1 MIYLF
6 HGTDFKKSRKQIGRF
21 LDELTLKKP
30 DASFVQ
36 IDEESFSG
44 ARCEEFIATRGL
56 FESQVIV
63 VFSHVLRSKEAEQF
77 IKDNI
82 DALSQSY
89 NIFVFFEEELN
100 KNTLSLF
107 KKHAKKVW
115 EFNLLGLRRKK
126 TFNIFSLSDAVGRRD
141 RKKAWIL
148 LQQSYISGITAENI
162 HGILLWFIKNMLL
175 VKGKEA
181 KGRQALVELGLN
193 PFVLK
198 KAQTFSRNY
207 TYEELKKF
215 SRDLVDIYH
224 RARRGIIELE
234 IGIEKLVL
242 KI

>member
-1 MIYLF
+1 
-6 HGTDFKKSRKQIGRF
+6 
-21 LDELTLKKP
+21 
-30 DASFVQ
+30 
-36 IDEESFSG
+36 
-44 ARCEEFIATRGL
+44 
-56 FESQVIV
+56 V
-63 VFSHVLRSKEAEQF
+63 VFSHVLRSKEVEQF

-82 DALSQSY
+82 DALSQSH

-100 KNTLSLF
+100 KNALSLF
-107 KKHAKKVW
+107 EKHAKKVCGFFLSRQ
-115 EFNLLGLRRKK
+115 ERKK

-148 LQQSYISGITAENI
+148 LQRSYISGITAENI

-193 PFVLK
+193 PFVLRK
-198 KAQTFSRNY
+198 TQTFSRNY

-215 SRDLVDIYH
+215 SGDLIDIYH

-234 IGIEKLVL
+234 IGIEKFLL
-242 KI
+242 NMPNFTERSER